1 MCLMAA
7 HREQG
12 EMEGRGNL
20 CMRWCRKP
28 RGLLFSSSSC
38 VIPLRLFSGLATI
51 NPCTAWLQCPSICR
65 LLYCLSHLTISQYSW
80 LLFNSKPGN
89 SKLYEFFKLQY
100 FSRVQISVLFDEVWP
115 GHPMFCQQ
123 LSDLTS
129 PWSITLPSQNTTVEL
144 WKLILRAFLFLT

>member
-1 MCLMAA
+1 MPYGSA
-7 HREQG
+7 QG
-12 EMEGRGNL
+12 AGRDGGEGKSVHEVVQEAKRFA
-20 CMRWCRKP
+20 
-28 RGLLFSSSSC
+28 FSSSSC
-38 VIPLRLFSGLATI
+38 VIPLRLFLGLATI

-80 LLFNSKPGN
+80 LPFNSKPGN

-100 FSRVQISVLFDEVWP
+100 FSLVQISVLFDEVWP
-115 GHPMFCQQ
+115 GHSVFCQQ

-129 PWSITLPSQNTTVEL
+129 PWNITLPSQNTTVEL